1 MYWTKPD
8 FEFPGQNFL
17 SHLEALVEK
26 YLRTHH
32 LRVEK
37 DGTVRST
44 QGVIPF
50 MLPQLSVL
58 FIRIPR
64 LITTQ
69 DNPFTVTSP
78 NSLAW
83 GLDKES
89 DLFKAL
95 TCPFGELV
103 RFLATPKKVNQDFV
117 ADEEL
122 VAQWRME
129 RGI

>member
-8 FEFPGQNFL
+8 FEFPGQDFL
-17 SHLEALVEK
+17 GHLEALVEK

-50 MLPQLSVL
+50 LLPQVSVL
-58 FIRIPR
+58 FVRIPR
-64 LITTQ
+64 LICTL
-69 DNPFTVTSP
+69 DNPYRVTGA
-78 NSLAW
+78 NSLAL
-83 GLDKES
+83 GLDKDS

-103 RFLATPKKVNQDFV
+103 RFLATPKKVNQDYI

-122 VAQWRME
+122 VAQWR
-129 RGI
+129 I